1 MPLFPSPDRTRRAPR
16 LLAGVLAAAA
26 VALGSHPARAA
37 FPERPVTLVVPF
49 APGGGTDIVSRV
61 LAEGMG
67 RDLGQTVIVE
77 NRPGAGTV
85 IGTQFVARSEPDGYT
100 LVMATFAHAVNPSL
114 HKNLPYDTERAFTPV
129 ALVAHSPNV
138 LVVNPQSPFH
148 SVQDLLDE
156 ARAKPG
162 TLNYGSFG
170 NGTSAHLAGE
180 LFKNLA
186 KVDLVHVPYKGS
198 APALNDL
205 MGGQIQLMFTT
216 VASVASH
223 IKSGKLRALAVTSAE
238 RSKAFPDLPT
248 VAEAGVP
255 GYQAESWYG
264 VYAPAGTPEAAV
276 QRLHTAIAHAVRTP
290 AFQERVAEEG
300 LVVDA
305 GPPQQLSS
313 YVKAEEHRWSQVVR
327 DAHLQQN

>member
-1 MPLFPSPDRTRRAPR
+1 MSASSILAHARAAR
-16 LLAGVLAAAA
+16 SLLTLGLAAALA
-26 VALGSHPARAA
+26 MGAAPAHAA

-49 APGGGTDIVSRV
+49 APGGGTDNIART

-67 RDLGQTVIVE
+67 KDLGQTVIVE

-114 HKNLPYDTERAFTPV
+114 HKDLPFDTKRAFAPV

-138 LVVNPQSPFH
+138 LVVNPKTPFKN
-148 SVQDLLDE
+148 VQQLLDY
-156 ARAKPG
+156 ARANPG
-162 TLNYGSFG
+162 KLNYGSFG

-180 LFKNLA
+180 LFKSLA

-205 MGGQIQLMFTT
+205 IGGQIDLMFTT

-223 IKSGKLRALAVTSAE
+223 IKNGTLRALAVTSAT
-238 RSKAFPDLPT
+238 RSPAFPDLPT

-264 VYAPAGTPEAAV
+264 LYAPANTPDAVV
-276 QRLHTAIAHAVRTP
+276 QRLNASVAKAVQSP
-290 AFQERVAEEG
+290 AFQQRVADEG
-300 LVVDA
+300 LMVDVGQPDQLARYVDA
-305 GPPQQLSS
+305 
-313 YVKAEEHRWSQVVR
+313 EEKRWSQVVR

>member
-1 MPLFPSPDRTRRAPR
+1 MSVFSTLPRR
-16 LLAGVLAAAA
+16 LLALGLATAAAS
-26 VALGSHPARAA
+26 LGSAPAHAA

-49 APGGGTDIVSRV
+49 APGGGTDNIART
-61 LAEGMG
+61 LAEGMSQ
-67 RDLGQTVIVE
+67 DLGQSVIVE

-85 IGTQFVARSEPDGYT
+85 IGTQFVARSDPDGYT

-114 HKNLPYDTERAFTPV
+114 HKNLPYDTQTAFAPV

-138 LVVNPQSPFH
+138 LVVNPKEPFH
-148 SVQDLLDE
+148 SVKELLDY
-156 ARAKPG
+156 ARANPG
-162 TLNYGSFG
+162 KLNYGSFG

-198 APALNDL
+198 APAMTDL

-264 VYAPAGTPEAAV
+264 LYAPANTPAAV
-276 QRLHTAIAHAVRTP
+276 VRRLNASVAKAVQSA
-290 AFQERVAEEG
+290 AFQQRVADEG
-300 LVVDA
+300 LMVDVGAPDQLTRYVDA
-305 GPPQQLSS
+305 EQ
-313 YVKAEEHRWSQVVR
+313 KRWSQVVR
-327 DAHLQQN
+327 DAHLQQD